1 MDKKSYSTDAPS
13 PLSFA
18 QVVHRLN
25 LDGDFQTSVLTSA
38 EGLTIAA
45 YPTDCDNDRTA
56 AIVALLQRV
65 SNDAQSMLGMSDLDE
80 VTIYDRNRVRLVC
93 RYIASE
99 KKSLVLAVIVPP
111 DRHYRR
117 LMNWAVKQIA
127 ELLAK

>member
-1 MDKKSYSTDAPS
+1 MDKKVYSTDAPS

-45 YPTDCDNDRTA
+45 YPTDCDNDTTA

-65 SNDAQSMLGMSDLDE
+65 SNAAQSMLGMSDLDE
-80 VTIYDRNRVRLVC
+80 VTIYDRNRG
-93 RYIASE
+93 IIS
-99 KKSLVLAVIVPP
+99 KKRGKSGRSPGLPQMQGLRGLSDQVG
-111 DRHYRR
+111 
-117 LMNWAVKQIA
+117 
-127 ELLAK
+127 

>member
-1 MDKKSYSTDAPS
+1 MDKKAYSTDAPL

-45 YPTDCDNDRTA
+45 YPTDCDNDTTA

-80 VTIYDRNRVRLVC
+80 VTIYDRNHVRLVC
-93 RYIASE
+93 RYITSE

-111 DRHYRR
+111 DYHYRR